1 MAKYVVEVLMV
12 FETDAHIPN
21 TDVSGTFEECEHI
34 MSKATAHIPKDG
46 LRNQRMTATLR
57 KHQSN

>member
-1 MAKYVVEVLMV
+1 MV